1 VFYISE
7 DSDVPKCGL
16 AAKEFILTHLLIQYS
31 YLQVLDFLT
40 TLTFLLY
47 GVREGNPI
55 VRYFIDFAGS
65 PIAGLLLVKV
75 LAVTLGIFVWRLR
88 RERLL
93 ARINIFFAIIV
104 AWNLL
109 ALISSALQTA

>member
-1 VFYISE
+1 M
-7 DSDVPKCGL
+7 
-16 AAKEFILTHLLIQYS
+16 TQLLIQYS

-55 VRYFIDFAGS
+55 VRFFIEAAGS
-65 PIAGLLLVKV
+65 PMVGLVLIKLLAVALGLL
-75 LAVTLGIFVWRLR
+75 VWRLGR
-88 RERLL
+88 QRLL
-93 ARINIFFAIIV
+93 ARINILFAIVV

-109 ALISSALQTA
+109 ALIAGALQSA